1 MSFRV
6 EVFEMVNIIHIY
18 NRVHF
23 FQMAVNLFGFII
35 SFIFS
40 WYYSGDGNFP
50 IFQKIDFLQ
59 GQQLIYRVFLHHFRN
74 LIH

>member
-18 NRVHF
+18 TRVHF

-50 IFQKIDFLQ
+50 IFQIIDFLQ
-59 GQQLIYRVFLHHFRN
+59 GQQLISLVPT
-74 LIH
+74 